1 MFSFL
6 LVLYCHFK
14 ICNFPFLNFYWEHHP
29 SPQCVKMNAVWVYQ
43 TDILSFFLCIR
54 SMLQQVLNIYVP
66 SRGCVLLWN
75 IFCHGLFHS
84 GRVERK
90 SFVSCLSCSELP
102 RSSRGHCSVY
112 LLHVSPYSFDLYST
126 TNCMLAGLPVV
137 L

>member
-6 LVLYCHFK
+6 CFY
-14 ICNFPFLNFYWEHHP
+14 ICNFLFLKFLLRTPPTTSMCENEP
-29 SPQCVKMNAVWVYQ
+29 SMSLPDRYPE
-43 TDILSFFLCIR
+43 FFLCIK

-84 GRVERK
+84 RRVERK
-90 SFVSCLSCSELP
+90 SVVSSLSCSKLP
-102 RSSRGHCSVY
+102 RSSRGNCSVY
-112 LLHVSPYSFDLYST
+112 LLHISAHSFDMYST